1 MLTNK
6 HVLLLGGNGFIG
18 KWLSKELAENDIK
31 TTVIDR
37 DIEKRL
43 SSTCLTYI
51 QTSSLKID
59 EVQSSLQSADVVVDL
74 IYTTTPGTSFDHPI
88 TDIKENL
95 PRAVELFKVLSE
107 NKNIKKLIIISSG
120 GTVYGNQGDQPIGE
134 NNATN
139 PISPYGITKL
149 TVEKYAQMFR
159 EMIDLPIIIVRP
171 SNAYGSGQIPF
182 MSQGFIAMAMGKI
195 FRCEPIPIFGGGHTI
210 RDYIY
215 IQDLARGIIAIMDSG
230 KIGEVYNLG
239 TGKGTSN
246 LEVLDMISQIVTE
259 KYNLNI
265 EHYPERR
272 FDVKT
277 NILDSNKLNNHTGW
291 LPQISLKNGLSFTW
305 DWIKDF
311 LSD

>member
-134 NNATN
+134 NIATN

-239 TGKGTSN
+239 TGTGRTN
-246 LEVLDMISQIVTE
+246 VEILDMINETIGE
-259 KYNLNI
+259 KYSLTI
-265 EHYPERR
+265 LHHLLCVGERSVCCR
-272 FDVKT
+272 
-277 NILDSNKLNNHTGW
+277 
-291 LPQISLKNGLSFTW
+291 QIY
-305 DWIKDF
+305 IC
-311 LSD
+311 

>member
-1 MLTNK
+1 
-6 HVLLLGGNGFIG
+6 
-18 KWLSKELAENDIK
+18 
-31 TTVIDR
+31 
-37 DIEKRL
+37 
-43 SSTCLTYI
+43 
-51 QTSSLKID
+51 
-59 EVQSSLQSADVVVDL
+59 
-74 IYTTTPGTSFDHPI
+74 
-88 TDIKENL
+88 
-95 PRAVELFKVLSE
+95 
-107 NKNIKKLIIISSG
+107 
-120 GTVYGNQGDQPIGE
+120 
-134 NNATN
+134 
-139 PISPYGITKL
+139 
-149 TVEKYAQMFR
+149 
-159 EMIDLPIIIVRP
+159 
-171 SNAYGSGQIPF
+171 
-182 MSQGFIAMAMGKI
+182 MAMGKI